1 MLEPLRNPRE
11 GKHSLPW
18 TFPASQGKHVSVLLV
33 LFLSGGMVQYRSP
46 FHPPRNRNLRIL
58 PTYFFCHSTKWQL
71 AFIGKPSPTGFKL
84 WLYDAALCK

>member
-46 FHPPRNRNLRIL
+46 FIPATGIYVYFQLIFSVIQRNGN
-58 PTYFFCHSTKWQL
+58 S
-71 AFIGKPSPTGFKL
+71 PS
-84 WLYDAALCK
+84 